1 MCIKIED
8 IINNSEIKTYIQMA
22 DKALE
27 ALGYTE
33 HSFAHV
39 KIVSDTVGYILST
52 LGFDEHTVELGK
64 IAGYLHDIGNIVNR
78 INHSQSG
85 AIISFK
91 ILLYKSDGA
100 SKVIVIVPVDV
111 LTSDK

>member
-39 KIVSDTVGYILST
+39 KIVSDTFNL
-52 LGFDEHTVELGK
+52 
-64 IAGYLHDIGNIVNR
+64 R
-78 INHSQSG
+78 I
-85 AIISFK
+85 
-91 ILLYKSDGA
+91 
-100 SKVIVIVPVDV
+100 
-111 LTSDK
+111 